1 MSRLELSL
9 FPGSVVEAPADT
21 ILVPVPEDERPLRGD
36 AGLVDWRLCGLISE
50 QLRSGYV
57 SGALGEAALLP
68 GARPLSPS
76 RLLLVGTGAPPPRG
90 GSRPILRAMRS
101 AAGKLLMMRS
111 PAALLALP
119 GAIDFAE
126 DAVSLLRGLVHGL
139 AENQSDLGL
148 HVILPDGGRKER
160 ALLSALGE
168 VVPGAHSW
176 GVSLNVSWVDIDGDE
191 LRSPVPRA

>member
-1 MSRLELSL
+1 
-9 FPGSVVEAPADT
+9 
-21 ILVPVPEDERPLRGD
+21 
-36 AGLVDWRLCGLISE
+36 
-50 QLRSGYV
+50 
-57 SGALGEAALLP
+57 
-68 GARPLSPS
+68 
-76 RLLLVGTGAPPPRG
+76 
-90 GSRPILRAMRS
+90 
-101 AAGKLLMMRS
+101 MMRS
-111 PAALLALP
+111 PAALLACP

-148 HVILPDGGRKER
+148 HVILPDGASKER

-191 LRSPVPRA
+191 LRSPAPRA

>member
-1 MSRLELSL
+1 VSRLELSL

-21 ILVPVPEDERPLRGD
+21 ILIPVPEDERPLRGD
-36 AGLVDWRLCGLISE
+36 AGLVDWRLCGLISD

-57 SGALGEAALLP
+57 SGQLGEAALLP

-76 RLLLVGTGAPPPRG
+76 RLLLVGTGSPPPRG

-119 GAIDFAE
+119 GAIDFAQ

-148 HVILPDGGRKER
+148 HIILPDGASKER

-191 LRSPVPRA
+191 LRSPAPRA

>member
-1 MSRLELSL
+1 VSRLEISL

-36 AGLVDWRLCGLISE
+36 AGLVDWRLCGLISD

-57 SGALGEAALLP
+57 SGQLGEAALLP

-76 RLLLVGTGAPPPRG
+76 RLLLVGTGSASPRG

-111 PAALLALP
+111 PAALLACP

-148 HVILPDGGRKER
+148 HVILPDGASKER

-191 LRSPVPRA
+191 LRSPAPRA

>member
-1 MSRLELSL
+1 
-9 FPGSVVEAPADT
+9 
-21 ILVPVPEDERPLRGD
+21 
-36 AGLVDWRLCGLISE
+36 LISD

-57 SGALGEAALLP
+57 SGQLGEAALLP

-76 RLLLVGTGAPPPRG
+76 RLLLVGTGSASPRG

-111 PAALLALP
+111 PAALLACP

-148 HVILPDGGRKER
+148 HVILPDGASKER

-191 LRSPVPRA
+191 LRSPAPRA

>member
-76 RLLLVGTGAPPPRG
+76 RLLLVGTGSAPPRG
-90 GSRPILRAMRS
+90 GARPILRAMRS

-139 AENQSDLGL
+139 AEHQSDLGL
-148 HVILPDGGRKER
+148 HVILPDGAAKER

-191 LRSPVPRA
+191 LRSPAPRA

>member
-36 AGLVDWRLCGLISE
+36 AGLVDWRLCGLISD

-57 SGALGEAALLP
+57 SGQLGEAALLP

-76 RLLLVGTGAPPPRG
+76 RLLLVGTGSASPRG
-90 GSRPILRAMRS
+90 GSRPILRAMRT

-111 PAALLALP
+111 PAALLACP

-148 HVILPDGGRKER
+148 HIILPDGARKER

-191 LRSPVPRA
+191 LRSPSPRA